1 MFRTGFV
8 LSVLFSFFAASLSA
22 QQQEPKES
30 KETKVASGAH
40 SEIILYLKSGDKV
53 RGFVKNNQFSEKSV
67 GKEFISVKSGEKGAG
82 LRLYFIEDTQSYV
95 FFPETVIQ
103 KYQIVRGIS
112 DQDMRAL
119 STKLTKAASDRKQE
133 LLQDQAPVEEAT
145 KPTEEEAA
153 KAPEKTDKKESAAPA
168 PAKPMT
174 PEKAEAA
181 KQKAEEEAEAKA
193 LLEKFSPEAGWSI
206 EKYDS
211 IRQNRVNDIYPTKE
225 EAEFEKNFKKWKQ
238 AFLAEQESKQKE
250 LEKHEAEQKNQP
262 GEEKKKSPPS
272 ESASGS

>member
-22 QQQEPKES
+22 QQQESKES
-30 KETKVASGAH
+30 KETKVASSAH
-40 SEIILYLKSGDKV
+40 SEILLFLKSGDKV

-67 GKEFISVKSGEKGAG
+67 GKEFVPVKPGEKGAG

-112 DQDMRAL
+112 DQDMRDL
-119 STKLTKAASDRKQE
+119 SSKMSKFGSENKEE
-133 LLQDQAPVEEAT
+133 LLQEKKAKEEEAE
-145 KPTEEEAA
+145 KIAAAAKAAEIAKLKAEHEEAAKRAAEEEAA
-153 KAPEKTDKKESAAPA
+153 ER
-168 PAKPMT
+168 
-174 PEKAEAA
+174 
-181 KQKAEEEAEAKA
+181 KA

-211 IRQNRVNDIYPTKE
+211 IQQNRVNDIYPTKE
-225 EAEFEKNFKKWKQ
+225 EAEFEKNFTKWKQ
-238 AFLAEQESKQKE
+238 AFLADQESKQKE

-262 GEEKKKSPPS
+262 GEEKKKSAPS